1 MSAPALIPCPAC
13 NGLNRIPSER
23 LGDAPR
29 CGRCKSPVL
38 PVAPITLSQ
47 ASFAAQLKG
56 DLPLLVDVWADW
68 CGPCKAFAPTFA
80 QAAAQLQ
87 GRCRLGKLDSE
98 ANPQLSAQLGIR
110 SIPSLILFRGGVEVA
125 RQSGAL
131 PLPQLLGWL
140 RSQGIAGADRS
151 AATSA
156 TVSAGGAT
164 AASLGAP
171 A

>member
-1 MSAPALIPCPAC
+1 MSAPVLIPCPAC
-13 NGLNRIPSER
+13 NSLNRIPSER

-29 CGRCKSPVL
+29 CGRCKNSVL
-38 PVAPITLSQ
+38 PNAPITLNQ
-47 ASFAAQLKG
+47 MSFAAQLQG

-110 SIPSLILFRGGVEVA
+110 SIPSLILFRRGVEVA

-131 PLPQLLGWL
+131 PLPQLLAWL
-140 RSQGIAGADRS
+140 HAQGIA
-151 AATSA
+151 
-156 TVSAGGAT
+156 
-164 AASLGAP
+164 
-171 A
+171 

>member
-38 PVAPITLSQ
+38 PNAPITLNQ
-47 ASFAAQLKG
+47 ASFSSQLKG

-140 RSQGIAGADRS
+140 RSQGIA
-151 AATSA
+151 
-156 TVSAGGAT
+156 
-164 AASLGAP
+164 
-171 A
+171 

>member
-38 PVAPITLSQ
+38 PAAPITLNQ
-47 ASFAAQLKG
+47 ASFSSQLKG

-131 PLPQLLGWL
+131 PLPQLLAWL
-140 RSQGIAGADRS
+140 RSQGIA
-151 AATSA
+151 
-156 TVSAGGAT
+156 
-164 AASLGAP
+164 
-171 A
+171 

>member
-1 MSAPALIPCPAC
+1 MHNPLTLPCPHC

-38 PVAPITLSQ
+38 PAAPITLNQ
-47 ASFAAQLKG
+47 ASFVAQLKG

-140 RSQGIAGADRS
+140 RSQGIA
-151 AATSA
+151 
-156 TVSAGGAT
+156 
-164 AASLGAP
+164 
-171 A
+171 

>member
-38 PVAPITLSQ
+38 PAAPITLGQ
-47 ASFAAQLKG
+47 ASFVSQLKG

-131 PLPQLLGWL
+131 PLPQLLAWL
-140 RSQGIAGADRS
+140 RSQGIA
-151 AATSA
+151 
-156 TVSAGGAT
+156 
-164 AASLGAP
+164 
-171 A
+171 

>member
-23 LGDAPR
+23 LGDTPR
-29 CGRCKSPVL
+29 CGRCKIPVL
-38 PVAPITLSQ
+38 PAAPITLNQ

-131 PLPQLLGWL
+131 PLPQLLAWL
-140 RSQGIAGADRS
+140 RIQGIA
-151 AATSA
+151 
-156 TVSAGGAT
+156 
-164 AASLGAP
+164 
-171 A
+171 